1 LNARACDVVERDM
14 TIPDF
19 RAGFTALN
27 RFGFGARGDGD
38 LAAAASDPRGFLKV
52 ELAQPGIA
60 LLEGPGMP
68 RTALALQAMFA
79 DQGQKKAERDRQAAE
94 AAAQPAMT
102 AAGTAMAAN
111 PDTVAAPTE
120 PPKQPAPEQIV
131 YRTEVLARFQ
141 RVAQARAGLVERLV
155 AFWANHFCVSV
166 AKSNFLRIS
175 AGAFEREAIRPH
187 VLGRFSDML
196 IAVESHP
203 AKLHYLDNQQS
214 IGPNSQAGL
223 RQKRGLNENLAREI
237 MELHTLGVDGGYT
250 QDDVTSLARILTGWT
265 IAGRA
270 GKLGEPGTFV
280 FNPNAHE
287 PGPQILLGK
296 TYAPEGTRQG
306 EVALLDLAR
315 HPATAKHIA
324 TKLSRHF
331 VADEPPL
338 ALVVR
343 LAGVF
348 SATDG
353 DLKAVTLAL
362 IDAPEAW
369 TAPLTKMRMPFEFLV
384 AAMRITGRVP
394 EDPGALLHP
403 LAMLGMP
410 FWTPPEPNGFP
421 DTATAWASPEGM
433 KLRLDVALQAASRL
447 RDPPDPRE
455 LLDAIAGGAA
465 SEETRQAVAR
475 AETRQQ
481 GIALLLMSPEVQ
493 RR

>member
-1 LNARACDVVERDM
+1 M
-14 TIPDF
+14 TVPDF
-19 RAGFTALN
+19 KAGFTALN

-38 LAAAASDPRGFLKV
+38 LAAAASDPRGFLKA

-68 RTALALQAMFA
+68 RTALALQTVFA
-79 DQGQKKAERDRQAAE
+79 GEDQKKAERERMAAE
-94 AAAQPAMT
+94 SAARPGMAT
-102 AAGTAMAAN
+102 GIAMAAN
-111 PDTVAAPTE
+111 PDTTIVSPPPSRAANMG
-120 PPKQPAPEQIV
+120 PPKLPSPEQLV
-131 YRTEVLARFQ
+131 YRAEALARFQ
-141 RVAQARAGLVERLV
+141 RAAQARAGLVERLV

-166 AKSNFLRIS
+166 AKSNFIRIS

-196 IAVESHP
+196 LAVESHP
-203 AKLHYLDNQQS
+203 AMLHYLDNQQS

-223 RQKRGLNENLAREI
+223 RQNRGLNENLAREI

-250 QDDVTSLARILTGWT
+250 QDDVASLARILTGWT
-265 IAGRA
+265 IAGR
-270 GKLGEPGTFV
+270 GSKLGEPGTFA

-287 PGPQILLGK
+287 PGPQLLLGK

-306 EVALLDLAR
+306 EAALLDLAR
-315 HPATAKHIA
+315 HEATANHIA
-324 TKLSRHF
+324 TKFSRHF
-331 VADEPPL
+331 VADEPPP
-338 ALVVR
+338 ALVGH
-343 LAGVF
+343 LAEVF
-348 SATDG
+348 RATAG

-369 TAPLTKMRMPFEFLV
+369 TAPLTKMRMPYEFLV

-394 EDPGALLHP
+394 EDPGALLQP

-410 FWTPPEPNGFP
+410 LWTPPGPNGFP
-421 DTATAWASPEGM
+421 DTAAAWASPEGM
-433 KLRLDVALQAASRL
+433 KLRLDVALQTASRL

-465 SEETRQAVAR
+465 SEETRQTVAR
-475 AETRQQ
+475 AETKQQ

>member
-1 LNARACDVVERDM
+1 M
-14 TIPDF
+14 TQPDF
-19 RAGFTALN
+19 KLGFTALN

-38 LAAAASDPRGFLKV
+38 LAAAASDPRGFLKA

-68 RTALALQAMFA
+68 RTALALQALFA
-79 DQGQKKAERDRQAAE
+79 DQEQKKAERERMAAE

-102 AAGTAMAAN
+102 AAGA
-111 PDTVAAPTE
+111 VAVDPNGSVASPPPSPPGNKE
-120 PPKQPAPEQIV
+120 PPKPPSPEQIV
-131 YRTEVLARFQ
+131 YRAEALARFQ
-141 RVAQARAGLVERLV
+141 RSAQARAGLVERLV

-166 AKSNFLRIS
+166 AKSNFIRIS

-187 VLGRFSDML
+187 VLGRFCDML
-196 IAVESHP
+196 LAVESHP
-203 AKLHYLDNQQS
+203 AMLHYLDNQQS

-237 MELHTLGVDGGYT
+237 MELHSLGVDGGYT
-250 QDDVTSLARILTGWT
+250 QDDVTSLARIITGWT
-265 IAGRA
+265 IVGRE
-270 GKLGEPGTFV
+270 GRLGEPGTFV

-306 EVALLDLAR
+306 ETALLDLAR

-331 VADEPPL
+331 IADEPPL
-338 ALVVR
+338 ALVAR
-343 LAGVF
+343 LAEVF
-348 SATDG
+348 RATDG

-369 TAPLTKMRMPFEFLV
+369 TAPRTKLRTPHEFLV

-394 EDPGALLHP
+394 EDPGALLNP

-410 FWTPPEPNGFP
+410 FWTPPGPNGFP
-421 DTATAWASPEGM
+421 DTAAAWASPEGM
-433 KLRLDVALQAASRL
+433 KLRLDLAARTASRL

-455 LLDAIAGGAA
+455 VLSAIAGDAA
-465 SEETRQAVAR
+465 SEETRQTVAR
-475 AETRQQ
+475 AETKQQ

>member
-1 LNARACDVVERDM
+1 MTERD
-14 TIPDF
+14 F
-19 RAGFTALN
+19 KAGFTALN
-27 RFGFGARGDGD
+27 RFGLGARGDGD
-38 LAAAASDPRGFLKV
+38 LAAAASDPRGFLNA

-79 DQGQKKAERDRQAAE
+79 DQDQKKAERERMAVE
-94 AAAQPAMT
+94 AAAQPAMAT
-102 AAGTAMAAN
+102 AEAMAAN
-111 PDTVAAPTE
+111 SNTTVTSPPPLQTANMG
-120 PPKQPAPEQIV
+120 PPKPPSLEQIV
-131 YRTEVLARFQ
+131 YRAEALARFQ
-141 RVAQARAGLVERLV
+141 RAAQARAGLVERLV

-166 AKSNFLRIS
+166 AKSNFIRIS

-196 IAVESHP
+196 FAVENHP
-203 AKLHYLDNQQS
+203 AMLHYLDNQQS

-237 MELHTLGVDGGYT
+237 MELHTLGVDGGYI

-265 IAGRA
+265 IAGRG

-280 FNPNAHE
+280 FNSNAHE

-296 TYAPEGTRQG
+296 TYAPEGTWQG
-306 EVALLDLAR
+306 EAALLDLAR
-315 HPATAKHIA
+315 HPATANHIE
-324 TKLSRHF
+324 TKFSRHF
-331 VADEPPL
+331 VADEPPRAL
-338 ALVVR
+338 AGR
-343 LAGVF
+343 LAEVF
-348 SATDG
+348 RATDG

-369 TAPLTKMRMPFEFLV
+369 TAPLTKMRMPYEFLV

-394 EDPGALLHP
+394 EDPGALLNP
-403 LAMLGMP
+403 LSMLGVP
-410 FWTPPEPNGFP
+410 FWTPLGPNGFP
-421 DTATAWASPEGM
+421 DTAAAWASPEGM
-433 KLRLDVALQAASRL
+433 KLRLDVASQVASRL

-465 SEETRQAVAR
+465 SEETRQTVAR
-475 AETRQQ
+475 AETKQQ

>member
-1 LNARACDVVERDM
+1 VVERDM
-14 TIPDF
+14 TVPDF
-19 RAGFTALN
+19 KAGFIALN

-38 LAAAASDPRGFLKV
+38 LAAATSDPRGFLKA

-79 DQGQKKAERDRQAAE
+79 DQDQKKAERERMAAE

-102 AAGTAMAAN
+102 AAGAMAAN
-111 PDTVAAPTE
+111 PNGSVASPPPSPPGNKE
-120 PPKQPAPEQIV
+120 PPKPPSPEQIV
-131 YRTEVLARFQ
+131 YRAEALARFQ
-141 RVAQARAGLVERLV
+141 RAVQARAGLVERLV

-166 AKSNFLRIS
+166 AKSNFIRIS

-196 IAVESHP
+196 FAVESHP
-203 AKLHYLDNQQS
+203 AMLHYLDNQQS

-223 RQKRGLNENLAREI
+223 RQNRGLNENLAREI

-250 QDDVTSLARILTGWT
+250 QADVTSLARILTGWT

-270 GKLGEPGTFV
+270 GKLGEPGTYV

-287 PGPQILLGK
+287 PGPQVLLGK

-306 EVALLDLAR
+306 EAALLGLAR

-324 TKLSRHF
+324 TKLCRHF
-331 VADEPPL
+331 VADEPPPAL
-338 ALVVR
+338 AAR

-369 TAPLTKMRMPFEFLV
+369 TAPLTKMRMPYEFLV

-410 FWTPPEPNGFP
+410 FWTPPGPNGFP
-421 DTATAWASPEGM
+421 DTAAAWASPEGM
-433 KLRLDVALQAASRL
+433 KLRLDVASQAASRL

-475 AETRQQ
+475 AETKQQ

>member
-1 LNARACDVVERDM
+1 
-14 TIPDF
+14 
-19 RAGFTALN
+19 
-27 RFGFGARGDGD
+27 
-38 LAAAASDPRGFLKV
+38 
-52 ELAQPGIA
+52 
-60 LLEGPGMP
+60 MP

-79 DQGQKKAERDRQAAE
+79 DEDRKKAERERMAAE
-94 AAAQPAMT
+94 AAAQPAMAT
-102 AAGTAMAAN
+102 DTSMAAN
-111 PDTVAAPTE
+111 PNTAVASPPSQPANMG
-120 PPKQPAPEQIV
+120 PPKLPSPEQLV
-131 YRTEVLARFQ
+131 YRAEALARFQ
-141 RVAQARAGLVERLV
+141 RAAQARAGLIKRLV
-155 AFWANHFCVSV
+155 AFWANP
-166 AKSNFLRIS
+166 FLRLGGEEQFHPDQRRRFRTRSDPSTCARPFLRHAARRREPSGDAALSRQPAIDRPQFS
-175 AGAFEREAIRPH
+175 CGAPSEAGAQRKSRPRDH
-187 VLGRFSDML
+187 GV
-196 IAVESHP
+196 AH
-203 AKLHYLDNQQS
+203 
-214 IGPNSQAGL
+214 
-223 RQKRGLNENLAREI
+223 ARCRRR
-237 MELHTLGVDGGYT
+237 HT

-265 IAGRA
+265 IAGRG

-296 TYAPEGTRQG
+296 TYAPEGTQQG
-306 EVALLDLAR
+306 EAALLDLAR

-324 TKLSRHF
+324 TKFSRHF

-338 ALVVR
+338 ALVGR

-369 TAPLTKMRMPFEFLV
+369 TARLTKMRMPYEFLV

-410 FWTPPEPNGFP
+410 FWTPPGPNGFP
-421 DTATAWASPEGM
+421 DTAAAWASPEGM

-475 AETRQQ
+475 AETKQQ

>member
-1 LNARACDVVERDM
+1 M
-14 TIPDF
+14 TVPDF
-19 RAGFTALN
+19 KAGFIALN

-38 LAAAASDPRGFLKV
+38 LAAAASDPRGFLKA

-68 RTALALQAMFA
+68 RTAPALQAMFA
-79 DQGQKKAERDRQAAE
+79 DEDRKKAERERMTAE
-94 AAAQPAMT
+94 AAAQPAMAT
-102 AAGTAMAAN
+102 DTSMAAN
-111 PDTVAAPTE
+111 PNTTVAT
-120 PPKQPAPEQIV
+120 PPPSQIANGLPKLPSPEQLV
-131 YRTEVLARFQ
+131 YRAEALARFQ
-141 RVAQARAGLVERLV
+141 RSAQARAGLAERLV

-166 AKSNFLRIS
+166 AKSNFIRIS

-196 IAVESHP
+196 FAVESHP
-203 AKLHYLDNQQS
+203 AMLHYLDNQQS

-223 RQKRGLNENLAREI
+223 RQKRGLNENLARET

-265 IAGRA
+265 IAGRG

-280 FNPNAHE
+280 FNSNAHE
-287 PGPQILLGK
+287 PGPQVLLGK

-306 EVALLDLAR
+306 EAALLDLAR
-315 HPATAKHIA
+315 HPATANHIA

-331 VADEPPL
+331 VADEPPV
-338 ALVVR
+338 ALVAR

-369 TAPLTKMRMPFEFLV
+369 TAPLTKMRTPYEFLI

-394 EDPGALLHP
+394 EDPGALLNS
-403 LAMLGMP
+403 LSMLGMP
-410 FWTPPEPNGFP
+410 FWTPPGPNGFP
-421 DTATAWASPEGM
+421 DTAAAWASPEGM
-433 KLRLDVALQAASRL
+433 KLRLDVALQSASRL

-455 LLDAIAGGAA
+455 LLDAIAGAAA
-465 SEETRQAVAR
+465 SEETRR
-475 AETRQQ
+475 PWR
-481 GIALLLMSPEVQ
+481 GPKPSNKGLLCS
-493 RR
+493 